1 MQVLPRVDRGG
12 DIHHKLA
19 ACPVEGDTSCTC
31 SERLVYWRFADGVLY
46 RPQQGARGQVSLLVC
61 ELLSPQLALSHRAT
75 EWWKRQV
82 TAADL

>member
-31 SERLVYWRFADGVLY
+31 SERLVY
-46 RPQQGARGQVSLLVC
+46 
-61 ELLSPQLALSHRAT
+61 
-75 EWWKRQV
+75 
-82 TAADL
+82 